1 MKYCYLIILSL
12 TIPFAQAETFPAKL
26 TCNTGEQ
33 ITLKMTGPEQRL
45 IYTSSRYGTFH
56 GYLDVFKGLSSPGRQ
71 YEALANIH
79 GMVRYRDKPLHFTL
93 LMKRTNGEI
102 DNDSITYRYTYL
114 KGKQMINEEG
124 HCSPIKDGGFIEGSK
139 NY

>member
-12 TIPFAQAETFPAKL
+12 TITSAQAETFPAKL

-33 ITLKMTGPEQRL
+33 ITLKVTGPEQRL
-45 IYTSSRYGTFH
+45 LYTSSRYGIFH
-56 GYLDVFKGLSSPGRQ
+56 GYLDVFKGLSPSRQ
-71 YEALANIH
+71 YEAIANIH
-79 GMVRYRDKPLHFTL
+79 GMARYRDTPLQFTL

-102 DNDSITYRYTYL
+102 DENSITYRYTYM
-114 KGKQMINEEG
+114 KDKQIINEEG
-124 HCSPIKDGGFIEGSK
+124 HCLPIKDGGFIEGSK